1 MSTCQNN
8 NINTEIK
15 IMNNVVLNQVHL
27 IKYLDSYI
35 SSSVKDFNLRNGM
48 GWTTSNDKHK
58 IWARVELK
66 VQIFKTKVVSLL
78 LYVSGTWIMLEDCE
92 KIRLYLHKT
101 YMDSLWATIKE
112 QRMSPLAASTPR

>member
-35 SSSVKDFNLRNGM
+35 SSPVKDFNLRNGM
-48 GWTTSNDKHK
+48 AWATSNNMHK
-58 IWARVELK
+58 
-66 VQIFKTKVVSLL
+66 S
-78 LYVSGTWIMLEDCE
+78 
-92 KIRLYLHKT
+92 
-101 YMDSLWATIKE
+101 
-112 QRMSPLAASTPR
+112 